1 MEIRKTHQKESEK
14 YHFSGV
20 IKDAYEYTAKDGNDF
35 VVLVCRDKQD
45 VFDTTPYRDVL
56 FSNYKHKFEDLSCG
70 IDLVEPGSQVEVD
83 YCIYKNE
90 KNGKS
95 YFNFIDVK
103 FKEPSSRVPCYPSAE
118 QIEKYWEEWK
128 KNTSNNC

>member
-1 MEIRKTHQKESEK
+1 MKLRKTQAKTADR

-45 VFDTTPYRDVL
+45 EERQTPDRDVL
-56 FSNYKHKFEDLSCG
+56 FSNYKSKFESLSAG
-70 IDLVEPGSQVEVD
+70 LDSVEPGSSVEID
-83 YCIYKNE
+83 YCLYKNDS
-90 KNGKS
+90 GKT

-103 FKEPSSRVPCYPSAE
+103 FPSMPPSQDDLDSLAQE
-118 QIEKYWEEWK
+118 FKAW
-128 KNTSNNC
+128 